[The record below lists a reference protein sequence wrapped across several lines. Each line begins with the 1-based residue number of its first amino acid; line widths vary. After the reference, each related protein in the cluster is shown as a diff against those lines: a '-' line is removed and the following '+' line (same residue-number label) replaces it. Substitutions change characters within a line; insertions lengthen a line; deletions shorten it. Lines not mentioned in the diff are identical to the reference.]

1 MRKTAL
7 VAGGLYLLTFI
18 TSIPALFLKEPALE
32 HTNFILGV
40 GSGSSVVWAG
50 VLDLMCAAAGIGT
63 AVALFR
69 VAKRYSR
76 TSAIAFIATRT
87 VEAAIMAVGV
97 VSLVVLVS
105 MRDAGATG
113 ADATSLVATGRSLVS
128 LHDWTFLLGP
138 GTIPGLSALF
148 IASVLYR
155 SRLVPRIIPTVGLIG
170 APLILVSAVLTGFG
184 VYDQVSTWGALAA
197 FPIALW
203 EFSIGVWL
211 VVKGFRATPVTGGST
226 TTSDRPAD
234 RYVAA

>member
-7 VAGGLYLLTFI
+7 VVGGLYLLTFI
-18 TSIPALFLKEPALE
+18 TSIPALFLKEPALK
-32 HTNFILGV
+32 HTDFILGV

-63 AVALFR
+63 AVAMFR

-76 TSAIAFIATRT
+76 TSAIGFVATRT
-87 VEAAIMAVGV
+87 LEGAIMAVGV
-97 VSLVVLVS
+97 VSLFALVA

-113 ADATSLVATGRSLVS
+113 ADATSLVETGKSLVS

-138 GTIPGLSALF
+138 GTMAGLNALF
-148 IASVLYR
+148 LGTVMYR

-184 VYDQVSTWGALAA
+184 VYDQVSTWSALAT

-203 EFSIGVWL
+203 EFSLGVWL
-211 VVKGFRATPVTGGST
+211 VVKGFSATPGTSRTT